1 MISNFKLFLVMC
13 PSYHWQ
19 FQTIENPHYDMVW
32 RMHSNCVEYQ
42 DFVVIVVQFNLSS
55 LENIS
60 AILKI

>member
-1 MISNFKLFLVMC
+1 MC

-32 RMHSNCVEYQ
+32 RMHPNCVEYQ